1 MHLGWGWGRGV
12 HGMIIGYATQT
23 LATIVLAPWRSYVEI
38 NYWTRRPWQHVLL
51 FLQSNPTTKYGS
63 FATNIS
69 VLVSGKALEFA
80 REFEENLDN
89 AWFRKYATPEA
100 THPNAPDLHLV
111 TTTVVSLVLCNYSE
125 YDRRILQ
132 QCLGFPLSLLNL
144 CPEVVP
150 DLRRSTAS
158 RLSGMARRDLDA
170 TSAKFR
176 DNHKAEIDRVAADG
190 SYPVC
195 LGASLAALR
204 HMLLADT
211 QEVESSN
218 KIVVKQSERAPNVDC
233 ELLAAR
239 LTNVKAVYTEVGESP
254 SSKDLLAMAHSFQG
268 HWTSKESY
276 NLLGDR
282 QRFALPPHMVDSH
295 AAIDDEPTK
304 SAAPEPAPVPAL
316 CDAASQ
322 ATMDELIAEQMPLVW
337 SAPFNLCWSRAWVK

>member
-1 MHLGWGWGRGV
+1 
-12 HGMIIGYATQT
+12 MIIGYATQT

-51 FLQSNPTTKYGS
+51 FLQSIPTTKYGS
-63 FATNIS
+63 FATKIS
-69 VLVSGKALEFA
+69 VLVSGKAETSA
-80 REFEENLDN
+80 PEFEELLDN
-89 AWFRKYATPEA
+89 LWCWKFVTPEA
-100 THPNAPDLHLV
+100 DIHV
-111 TTTVVSLVLCNYSE
+111 ETVMVMSLVLCNHAE
-125 YDRRILQ
+125 YDRRIVK
-132 QCLGFPLSLLNL
+132 QCRGFPLCLFNL
-144 CPEVVP
+144 CPEVEP
-150 DLRRSTAS
+150 ALRRSTAS
-158 RLSGMARRDLDA
+158 RLGGMARRDLDP
-170 TSAKFR
+170 TTAKFR
-176 DNHKAEIDRVAADG
+176 DNHQAVICRVADDG

-254 SSKDLLAMAHSFQG
+254 SSKDLLAMAYSFQG